1 MMAVVFDNSNQ
12 NCGSAVGVGGV
23 ERIAFNLII
32 RLLLVYNPLLI
43 FGVRS

>member
-12 NCGSAVGVGGV
+12 NCGAVVGVGGV

-32 RLLLVYNPLLI
+32 WLLLVYNPLLI